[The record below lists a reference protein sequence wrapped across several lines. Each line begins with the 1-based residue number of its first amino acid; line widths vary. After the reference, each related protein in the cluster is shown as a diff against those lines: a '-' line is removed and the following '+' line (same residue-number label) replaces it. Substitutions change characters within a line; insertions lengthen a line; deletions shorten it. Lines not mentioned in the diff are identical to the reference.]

1 MSVVIMS
8 LWDELRVFDCL
19 KVLTS
24 KNKEEKKN
32 RSVKMCVCFTNSV
45 AKIRESVAREFAG
58 YF

>member
-1 MSVVIMS
+1 MSVVVTS

-24 KNKEEKKN
+24 KNKEEKEN
-32 RSVKMCVCFTNSV
+32 RSVKMCVGFSNSV
-45 AKIRESVAREFAG
+45 AKIRESVAREFSG